1 MGNLTTTALILNRIS
16 QGDSEAVNE
25 LAQRTYPVLLRWAY
39 GRSPKSQRSAE
50 DFLWPC
56 VR

>member
-16 QGDSEAVNE
+16 QGDSEAANE
-25 LAQRTYPVLLRWAY
+25 LAQHTYPVLLRWAY